1 MAVQITPLTPYI
13 GARVDGLD
21 VAADMDG
28 ATADALRR
36 ALVDHLVLVFPAQE
50 LDEDA
55 QMRFCRVFGDVGQH
69 LRPDDIRAQ
78 DENRNPAVMMVSNER
93 RDGEAVGYLPDGE
106 IMFHTDS
113 CFKDVPQRAVS
124 LYGLEV
130 TRTGGETV
138 FLSACRLYDTLPA
151 DLRDRLSGRTAINTY
166 EFGVTVK
173 TVEKFDRSKWPH
185 ARHPVFATDARDGR
199 TYLYANELMTEEI
212 EGLDAA
218 ENRAVLDRLFDHVRS
233 SPDRY
238 VHNWSVGD
246 LVLWDNRRA
255 LHARMDFPA
264 DQPRSLR
271 RIPIDD
277 DVPVIAATPESLE
290 AQS

>member
-1 MAVQITPLTPYI
+1 MGMEIEPLTPHI
-13 GARVDGLD
+13 GARVDELD
-21 VAADMDG
+21 VAGGIDA
-28 ATADALRR
+28 ATSETLRQ
-36 ALVDHLVLVFPAQE
+36 ALVDHLVLVFPAQD

-55 QMRFCRVFGDVGQH
+55 QMRFCSLFGEVGQH
-69 LRPDDIRAQ
+69 LRPGDIRTE
-78 DENRNPAVMMVSNER
+78 DENRNPAVMMVTNER

-130 TRTGGETV
+130 TRSGGETV
-138 FLSACRLYDTLPA
+138 FLSACRLYDTLPV
-151 DLRDRLSGRTAINTY
+151 DLRDRLAGRTAVNTY

-185 ARHPVFATDARDGR
+185 ARHPVFAEDGRDGR
-199 TYLYANELMTEEI
+199 VYLYANELMTEEI
-212 EGLDAA
+212 DGLDAA
-218 ENRAVLDRLFDHVRS
+218 ESRDVLDSLFDHVRS

-238 VHNWSVGD
+238 VHTWSVGD

-255 LHARMDFPA
+255 LHARREFPA

-277 DVPVIAATPESLE
+277 DAPVIAATPESLK
-290 AQS
+290 ASS